1 MSDKRKRSPSPEPVE
16 TGEGSPSP
24 EPMAPGVTYKGFFWQ
39 SDRILRKFKD
49 DKKKHNTEISHVL
62 ESAGEHILEN
72 SGGMHREPFKFT
84 VQWVHMLLEAAVSA
98 TNAVALEGEE
108 AEKIAKLDKHLK
120 EGLDLIGGEWIE
132 DDYTSDEGEK

>member
-1 MSDKRKRSPSPEPVE
+1 MSDTHKRKRSPEPEE
-16 TGEGSPSP
+16 TGELDP
-24 EPMAPGVTYKGFFWQ
+24 EPMAPGVKFGGFLWQ
-39 SDRILRKFKD
+39 SDRILRKSKD
-49 DKKKHNTEISHVL
+49 DKKKRNTEISYVL

-108 AEKIAKLDKHLK
+108 AEKIAKLDKYLK
-120 EGLDLIGGEWIE
+120 EGLDLIDGEWIE
-132 DDYTSDEGEK
+132 GDYTSDEGEK